1 MSSVRRRPRRRRRP
15 VGEKE
20 RNRRVSFE
28 IEATQFERSWTH
40 GGVDEENSGVDED
53 ESESGPDP
61 MDAWGGNGERFS
73 SAKGETKR
81 ERERRNTREHTR
93 STGPERIE
101 EGGKGVSE
109 SFSKEQINTVG
120 MTTHQAYL
128 EVGKKGGKSQTQRKK
143 ERSRKSKATKL
154 DSPEDTQRE
163 SEGSDARPVESRFGL
178 SLSGGRF
185 EAGFLVEPL
194 LEEVET

>member
-1 MSSVRRRPRRRRRP
+1 LSSVRRRPRRRRRP

-81 ERERRNTREHTR
+81 EREREREREETRGNTPGRPVLEESRKGERVLVSPSLRTR
-93 STGPERIE
+93 ST
-101 EGGKGVSE
+101 
-109 SFSKEQINTVG
+109 Q
-120 MTTHQAYL
+120 
-128 EVGKKGGKSQTQRKK
+128 
-143 ERSRKSKATKL
+143 
-154 DSPEDTQRE
+154 
-163 SEGSDARPVESRFGL
+163 
-178 SLSGGRF
+178 
-185 EAGFLVEPL
+185 LV
-194 LEEVET
+194 